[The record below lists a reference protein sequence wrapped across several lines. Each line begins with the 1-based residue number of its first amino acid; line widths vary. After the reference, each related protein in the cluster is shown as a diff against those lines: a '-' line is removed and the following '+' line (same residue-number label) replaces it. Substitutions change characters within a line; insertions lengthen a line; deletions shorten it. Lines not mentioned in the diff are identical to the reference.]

1 MTYVLLYS
9 PFFGSYYIPLYL
21 GTVYPFLGLVY
32 QIYQY
37 TKYTKLGLKSFSES
51 LDGSK
56 LSELPETDLLLLF
69 REVFTTFT

>member
-32 QIYQY
+32 RIYQ
-37 TKYTKLGLKSFSES
+37 YTKLGLKGFSES

-56 LSELPETDLLLLF
+56 LSELPEPDLLLLF
-69 REVFTTFT
+69 REVFPTFT